1 MLILIVLTEAASSL
15 LAPVPLQV
23 DGKSIGLNVLPADLI
38 WSRVYGGQK
47 DDRAYDAVPAGNG
60 FLVVGSSKSIVQNT
74 MVGWAIKLDSE
85 GNAVWNKTFLEGTN
99 TELRFAI
106 NLTDG
111 FLLVG
116 NEYLPSGNIN
126 GFAAKISPDG
136 TLVWQTLVGNNNE
149 TDEFYSGMATS
160 DGFVLMGLSSQNGG
174 QTSQA
179 WVVKIDDEGSL
190 VWSKT
195 LDMGLNTVARA
206 GLVSSDGDYVVTGYT
221 DSRGLG
227 SYDFLLLKIDPNG
240 DLIWNQTYGTNG
252 SQEAHSITAA
262 SDGYVMVG
270 DTQSTGTEI
279 HAWVVKVD
287 WNGTELWSETVGG
300 DKSDS
305 PAYVTASTDGGY
317 LVAGFTFSWGAG
329 NRDFWLFKIDDSGK
343 VLWSCTQGDVEYQEA
358 YGVIQT
364 APNQYVMIGW
374 TDPPGQPALIG
385 KAQYDFYIVNVTPL
399 QADTGALFLQ
409 AMVYGLAIVCVA
421 LALSLF
427 AIIFHGSKKSEIKR
441 KSLETP

>member
-1 MLILIVLTEAASSL
+1 
-15 LAPVPLQV
+15 
-23 DGKSIGLNVLPADLI
+23 
-38 WSRVYGGQK
+38 
-47 DDRAYDAVPAGNG
+47 
-60 FLVVGSSKSIVQNT
+60 
-74 MVGWAIKLDSE
+74 
-85 GNAVWNKTFLEGTN
+85 
-99 TELRFAI
+99 
-106 NLTDG
+106 
-111 FLLVG
+111 
-116 NEYLPSGNIN
+116 
-126 GFAAKISPDG
+126 
-136 TLVWQTLVGNNNE
+136 VGNNNE

-262 SDGYVMVG
+262 SGGYVMIG

-385 KAQYDFYIVNVTPL
+385 KAQYDFYIVKVTPL
-399 QADTGALFLQ
+399 QADTGTLFLQ
-409 AMVYGLAIVCVA
+409 AMVYGLAIVCVT
-421 LALSLF
+421 LAVLLI
-427 AIIFHGSKKSEIKR
+427 AIIMRGRQKMQ
-441 KSLETP
+441 SLEKTG